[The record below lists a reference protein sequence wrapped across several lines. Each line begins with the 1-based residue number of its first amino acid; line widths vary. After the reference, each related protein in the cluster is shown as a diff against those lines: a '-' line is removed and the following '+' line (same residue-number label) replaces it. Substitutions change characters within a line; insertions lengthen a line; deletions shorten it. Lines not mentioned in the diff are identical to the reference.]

1 MLNEDVGSAVIGL
14 IKAFEIVRMR
24 LEFTGRID
32 VKKEG
37 ITIAKLTKV
46 QVIEDVMIDDC
57 VSVFKVH
64 DGVVPVRP
72 I

>member
-1 MLNEDVGSAVIGL
+1 LEVGSVVIGL
-14 IKAFEIVRMR
+14 TIAFEIVRMR
-24 LEFTGRID
+24 LEFVGRVD

-37 ITIAKLTKV
+37 ITTVELTKS
-46 QVIEDVMIDDC
+46 QVIEDVMGDGR

-64 DGVVPVRP
+64 DGVDSVRP